1 MGAVLVEIINGLLSS
16 KTDKIRR
23 ATAALARALENPEA
37 ILGFCNILV
46 SSTQTDIRQYAAV
59 ILNKRLSKLGHW
71 QLLGQELQGQIK
83 HMMLQAL
90 IAEEAKKVRSSIG
103 QVVGSLVRHEVDK
116 TDSWVSELL
125 EFVFNKCASSESV
138 ESELGSTIFCTLA
151 DTAPDQFV
159 LQLERVCQLFARVM
173 VAAHSQGHIVT
184 PTISNLV
191 TGMSYLMP
199 VIEGHPEAV
208 NTVAG
213 VMSEILNTVRAFAYT
228 NDVQEFISVFS
239 ILESMAD
246 HVPRLLKDVRPV
258 LDCCLEVASNKELEE
273 GIRSETIT
281 FVARLVLLEEK
292 NVIEQGLLEPILK
305 VSFEMIC
312 CSSGDDNEDYYTTDG
327 SSSVLSSALQALDVL
342 AVNTSAEV
350 LMPPLLQILE
360 EALAHHDP
368 IRRRAGFLTLAVMAE
383 GCAATIVKQFLEP
396 MLHTIKSGIICPS
409 ALVRNAAFFALGQFA
424 QHLQPDISRYVPDI
438 FPTIFQ
444 HLGQLVTEVT
454 MGHPESKLLDR
465 IFYALDTFIKH
476 LKDEVKPHL
485 ALLMERLSE
494 ALVVQTAPKLC
505 NLALSTIALVAAAA
519 KGEFTPYVP
528 RVVPIILE
536 HMLAEEDHQQNR
548 LKAMEILAIIAR
560 FVGKESF
567 MPLTNDTMLFCL
579 SIMEHRAEDR
589 DMLRHAYNLMGAIS
603 NVANEEMGA
612 VFPKIMNRILESV
625 LPRSEEDEEMRE
637 SSELDEAQP
646 EDDDLVEKEQAIVA
660 LKEFAANSGA
670 AFAPYLHPAFDC
682 VLKVVDSPYDSIRKA
697 ALEALSQFVIALYK
711 IGDAEGVARASLVVV
726 PKLAQVARVDQE
738 QSVIIAALAAL
749 GELLK
754 EVKGGVVPTIELR
767 GIICELI
774 KDLMTIK
781 AACPD
786 GDGNGDDDNEEV
798 EGGDVVMEHAAQ
810 FLPLLGLAL
819 EPEEFSVYFAR
830 LHLQYVQH
838 IPRDPIATD
847 HCYIIYG
854 ALADCLQSLGTWIGQ
869 YFDHLCSVF
878 IQGTSHPD
886 AHARKKAYYGLGEL
900 VLHSERRSFASYPI
914 ILQSLSNAI
923 ATERNPSALDHIIAA
938 LARLLITH
946 MEGVPLGEVLPA
958 FMSYLPLREETR
970 ENVSVQKAFR
980 VLFAKARPA
989 VEPYLEQMLVI
1000 TVQTVLR
1007 KELPDSQ
1014 STEESV
1020 NFIREIVHHYPP
1032 FFQKLSSSEE
1042 CANLMHLL

>member
-1 MGAVLVEIINGLLSS
+1 
-16 KTDKIRR
+16 
-23 ATAALARALENPEA
+23 
-37 ILGFCNILV
+37 
-46 SSTQTDIRQYAAV
+46 
-59 ILNKRLSKLGHW
+59 
-71 QLLGQELQGQIK
+71 
-83 HMMLQAL
+83 
-90 IAEEAKKVRSSIG
+90 
-103 QVVGSLVRHEVDK
+103 
-116 TDSWVSELL
+116 
-125 EFVFNKCASSESV
+125 
-138 ESELGSTIFCTLA
+138 
-151 DTAPDQFV
+151 
-159 LQLERVCQLFARVM
+159 
-173 VAAHSQGHIVT
+173 
-184 PTISNLV
+184 
-191 TGMSYLMP
+191 
-199 VIEGHPEAV
+199 
-208 NTVAG
+208 
-213 VMSEILNTVRAFAYT
+213 
-228 NDVQEFISVFS
+228 
-239 ILESMAD
+239 
-246 HVPRLLKDVRPV
+246 
-258 LDCCLEVASNKELEE
+258 
-273 GIRSETIT
+273 
-281 FVARLVLLEEK
+281 
-292 NVIEQGLLEPILK
+292 
-305 VSFEMIC
+305 
-312 CSSGDDNEDYYTTDG
+312 
-327 SSSVLSSALQALDVL
+327 
-342 AVNTSAEV
+342 
-350 LMPPLLQILE
+350 
-360 EALAHHDP
+360 
-368 IRRRAGFLTLAVMAE
+368 
-383 GCAATIVKQFLEP
+383 
-396 MLHTIKSGIICPS
+396 
-409 ALVRNAAFFALGQFA
+409 
-424 QHLQPDISRYVPDI
+424 
-438 FPTIFQ
+438 
-444 HLGQLVTEVT
+444 
-454 MGHPESKLLDR
+454 
-465 IFYALDTFIKH
+465 
-476 LKDEVKPHL
+476 
-485 ALLMERLSE
+485 
-494 ALVVQTAPKLC
+494 
-505 NLALSTIALVAAAA
+505 
-519 KGEFTPYVP
+519 
-528 RVVPIILE
+528 
-536 HMLAEEDHQQNR
+536 
-548 LKAMEILAIIAR
+548 
-560 FVGKESF
+560 
-567 MPLTNDTMLFCL
+567 
-579 SIMEHRAEDR
+579 
-589 DMLRHAYNLMGAIS
+589 
-603 NVANEEMGA
+603 
-612 VFPKIMNRILESV
+612 MNRILESV

>member
-409 ALVRNAAFFALGQFA
+409 AL
-424 QHLQPDISRYVPDI
+424 
-438 FPTIFQ
+438 
-444 HLGQLVTEVT
+444 LVTEVT
-454 MGHPESKLLDR
+454 MGHPEN
-465 IFYALDTFIKH
+465 FYALDTFIKH

-612 VFPKIMNRILESV
+612 VS
-625 LPRSEEDEEMRE
+625 PRS
-637 SSELDEAQP
+637 
-646 EDDDLVEKEQAIVA
+646 
-660 LKEFAANSGA
+660 
-670 AFAPYLHPAFDC
+670 
-682 VLKVVDSPYDSIRKA
+682 
-697 ALEALSQFVIALYK
+697 
-711 IGDAEGVARASLVVV
+711 
-726 PKLAQVARVDQE
+726 
-738 QSVIIAALAAL
+738 
-749 GELLK
+749 
-754 EVKGGVVPTIELR
+754 
-767 GIICELI
+767 
-774 KDLMTIK
+774 
-781 AACPD
+781 
-786 GDGNGDDDNEEV
+786 
-798 EGGDVVMEHAAQ
+798 
-810 FLPLLGLAL
+810 
-819 EPEEFSVYFAR
+819 
-830 LHLQYVQH
+830 
-838 IPRDPIATD
+838 
-847 HCYIIYG
+847 
-854 ALADCLQSLGTWIGQ
+854 
-869 YFDHLCSVF
+869 
-878 IQGTSHPD
+878 
-886 AHARKKAYYGLGEL
+886 
-900 VLHSERRSFASYPI
+900 
-914 ILQSLSNAI
+914 
-923 ATERNPSALDHIIAA
+923 
-938 LARLLITH
+938 
-946 MEGVPLGEVLPA
+946 
-958 FMSYLPLREETR
+958 
-970 ENVSVQKAFR
+970 
-980 VLFAKARPA
+980 
-989 VEPYLEQMLVI
+989 
-1000 TVQTVLR
+1000 
-1007 KELPDSQ
+1007 
-1014 STEESV
+1014 
-1020 NFIREIVHHYPP
+1020 
-1032 FFQKLSSSEE
+1032 
-1042 CANLMHLL
+1042 